1 MVMARAPF
9 QVLVIPFVRGPDAVP
24 RYAVLRRADLG
35 VWQGIAG
42 GGEDGESPEEA
53 ARREAAEEAGVPRDA
68 PLIRLTAVGRIPAT
82 HFAGRAGWGPGVRD
96 IPEYCFGIAL
106 PAARLELS
114 GEHAAAE
121 WLDYDAAMARLEWE
135 SNRAALKE
143 LHRHLVDPCSLTS
156 P

>member
-1 MVMARAPF
+1 MPY
-9 QVLVIPFVRGPDAVP
+9 VIGPDAVP

-53 ARREAAEEAGVPRDA
+53 ARREAVEEAGIPRDA
-68 PLIRLTAVGRIPAT
+68 RLVRLATVGNIPAA
-82 HFAGRAGWGPGVRD
+82 HFVERANWGPNVEKV
-96 IPEYCFGIAL
+96 PEYCFGVAL

-114 GEHAAAE
+114 GEHATAE

-135 SNRAALKE
+135 SNRAALAE
-143 LHRHLVDPCSLTS
+143 LHRQVVDRRGLCGPCS
-156 P
+156 